1 MELTPRMEESVEDM
15 TAAATAPK
23 PITEIAFGVK
33 YWKVETSNAGYHIGT
48 DGWAG
53 AYNPLSHIPLPHT
66 NTCRGGNARFYTF

>member
-53 AYNPLSHIPLPHT
+53 SYNPLSP
-66 NTCRGGNARFYTF
+66 AV

>member
-33 YWKVETSNAGYHIGT
+33 YWKVETSDAGYHIGT

-53 AYNPLSHIPLPHT
+53 A
-66 NTCRGGNARFYTF
+66 